1 MRNHWLVCFFGIM
14 SFSFAFAQVT
24 DFSWNMTPGVTSLS
38 REVYDLHMK
47 VLLLCIGIGII
58 VFSLMIW
65 AMIFHR
71 KSLGH
76 NAVPFHESF
85 TLEVI
90 WTVIPFLLLIC
101 MAWPATQVLMHFE
114 DTRNEDLT
122 IKIVGYQWFW
132 GYEYPQYDI
141 SFFSNLSTPEEQIAG
156 KAPKGLHY
164 LEEVDFPLVVPVGK
178 KIRLL
183 TTAADVQ
190 HSFWV
195 PALGFKKDAIPG
207 FINEAWAQIDTPG
220 VYRGR
225 CAELCGFKH
234 GYMPIEVH
242 AVSQEEFEAFV
253 LKNQHQSQKEE

>member
-1 MRNHWLVCFFGIM
+1 MRDQWQKYCLGIM
-14 SFSFAFAQVT
+14 SLSFGYAQES
-24 DFSWNMTPGVTSLS
+24 DFSWNMTPGATALS
-38 REVYDLHMK
+38 REVYALHMQ
-47 VLLLCIGIGII
+47 VLYLCIGIGII

-65 AMIFHR
+65 AIIFHR

-76 NAVPFHESF
+76 KAVPFHESL

-90 WTVIPFLLLIC
+90 WTVVPLILVVL
-101 MAWPATQVLMHFE
+101 MAWPATRVLMHFE

-132 GYEYPQYDI
+132 GYEYPEHHI
-141 SFFSNLSTPEEQIAG
+141 SFFSNLLTTEDQILN

-164 LEEVDFPLVVPVGK
+164 LEEVDLPLVVPVGK

-207 FINEAWAQIDTPG
+207 FINEAWAQIDEPG
-220 VYRGR
+220 IYRGR

-242 AVSQEEFEAFV
+242 AVSQEEFEIFV
-253 LKNQHQSQKEE
+253 KNMQAQYPS